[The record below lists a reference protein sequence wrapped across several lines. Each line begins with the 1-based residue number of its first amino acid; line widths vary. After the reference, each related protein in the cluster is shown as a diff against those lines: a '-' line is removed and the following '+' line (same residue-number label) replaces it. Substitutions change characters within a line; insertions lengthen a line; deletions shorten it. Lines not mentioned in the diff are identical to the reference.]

1 MYKKMTIT
9 VLLLSICF
17 AFGNLFSASMPKDY
31 YDGTDGLTGEQ
42 LKSKLNDIID
52 GHHEFSYSQVWDQLS
67 YTDEDPNNSSN
78 VILLYTGWSCPKSNH
93 GGGASQ
99 WNREHT
105 WAKSH
110 GDFGT
115 ANGPGT
121 DLHHLRPTDVTVNSK
136 RGSKDFDNGGAQYI
150 DPSPYGD
157 YSGTTECYTDGD
169 SWEPWDEVKGDVA
182 RMMFYMAT
190 RYEGEHSGEPDLELN
205 DQVDNGSAPYIGKIS
220 VLLEW
225 NNQDPVSDWEI
236 RRNNRIFDKQHN
248 RNPYIDHPEFV
259 NYIWGGE
266 APSLAINSAEALTAT
281 SVKVTFSKELTEA
294 SAENINNYT
303 ITGLTVSAADLSV
316 NAKEVT
322 LTTNTQ
328 AEEFD
333 YTLVVNNLTSTDDD
347 EIEANSSVQFTGF
360 HLVQVLTAINFDNNS
375 IADWTI
381 YSAASDHD
389 WGIKDSQYL
398 EVNGYGADAASEDW
412 FISPALNAS
421 DYAKLKLKYSAY
433 SKYTGSTIV
442 VKVSKDYDGNTANI
456 SSANWTSFNTGVQE
470 DNQAWEEEIV
480 DLSTEFAGNDNIYIA
495 FYYTS
500 SGTGPGEA
508 ALWRIDDI
516 SVEASSTSSLVD
528 NDIQIKGYEL
538 GNYPNPFNPST
549 AIKFKL
555 QTANFAN
562 VAVFN
567 SLGAK
572 VWESGNMQRAAGNHS
587 ISFDGSA
594 LNSGVYFYSLELNGK
609 SILTRKMMLLK

>member
-1 MYKKMTIT
+1 
-9 VLLLSICF
+9 LLSICF
-17 AFGNLFSASMPKDY
+17 AFSNLFSAGMPKDY

-52 GHHEFSYSQVWDQLS
+52 GHHEFGYGSLWEQLS
-67 YTDEDPNNSSN
+67 YTDEDPNNSNN
-78 VILLYTGWSCPKSNH
+78 VRLLYTGWSYPKSNH
-93 GGGASQ
+93 GGGSSQ

-110 GDFGT
+110 GGFST
-115 ANGPGT
+115 NAPAGT
-121 DLHHLRPTDVTVNSK
+121 DLHHLRPTDVSVNGK
-136 RGSKDFDNGGAQYI
+136 RGSLDFDNGGAIYT
-150 DPSPYGD
+150 DPDGA
-157 YSGTTECYTDGD
+157 TQCYVDGD

-190 RYEGEHSGEPDLELN
+190 RYEGENGEPELELN
-205 DQVDNGSAPYIGKIS
+205 DQVNNGSNPYIGRIS

-259 NYIWGGE
+259 SYIWGGE
-266 APSLAINSAEALTAT
+266 APSLAMNSAEALTAT

-294 SAENINNYT
+294 NAENINNYT
-303 ITGLTVSAADLSV
+303 IAGLVVSAADLSV

-360 HLVQVLTAINFDNNS
+360 HLVEALVSINFDNNS

-389 WGIKDSQYL
+389 WRIKDSQYL
-398 EVNGYGADAASEDW
+398 EINGYGADAASEDW
-412 FISPALNAS
+412 FISPALNAT

-433 SKYTGSTIV
+433 SKYEGSTFV
-442 VKVSKDYDGNTANI
+442 VKVSKNYSGNTADI
-456 SSANWTSFNTGVQE
+456 SSANWTSFNTSVQE
-470 DNQAWEEEIV
+470 NSQTWEEETV
-480 DLSTEFAGNDNIYIA
+480 DLSTEFAGNNNIYIA

-500 SGTGPGEA
+500 SGTGAGTA
-508 ALWRIDDI
+508 ALWGIDDI
-516 SVEASSTSSLVD
+516 TVEASSTSSLVD

-609 SILTRKMMLLK
+609 SILTRKMMLIK